1 MNIIDLLLIT
11 KGVFF
16 AAGVWSL
23 VLAVPYTIRILK
35 LYRKFYLIA
44 VSMLFAVVVL
54 FAASLFGYDVAAAL
68 WAVTVPL
75 AGLGGYSYVNGKIAE
90 RAAP

>member
-1 MNIIDLLLIT
+1 MNWLREAINDSATGKASSKRIAML
-11 KGVFF
+11 
-16 AAGVWSL
+16 AG
-23 VLAVPYTIRILK
+23 
-35 LYRKFYLIA
+35 A
-44 VSMLFAVVVL
+44 VSMSLAVVVL
-54 FAASLFGYDVAAAL
+54 SAASLFGYDVAAEL

>member
-1 MNIIDLLLIT
+1 MNWLREAINDSQTGKASSKRIAML
-11 KGVFF
+11 
-16 AAGVWSL
+16 AG
-23 VLAVPYTIRILK
+23 
-35 LYRKFYLIA
+35 A
-44 VSMLFAVVVL
+44 VSMSLAVVVL
-54 FAASLFGYDVAAAL
+54 SAASLFGCDVAAAL

>member
-1 MNIIDLLLIT
+1 MSWLREAINDSRTGKASSKRIAMLA
-11 KGVFF
+11 G
-16 AAGVWSL
+16 AASMSVAVL
-23 VLAVPYTIRILK
+23 VL
-35 LYRKFYLIA
+35 
-44 VSMLFAVVVL
+44 S
-54 FAASLFGYDVAAAL
+54 AASLFGYDVAAAL

>member
-1 MNIIDLLLIT
+1 MNWLRESISDGKTGKASSKRIAMLA
-11 KGVFF
+11 G
-16 AAGVWSL
+16 AASMS
-23 VLAVPYTIRILK
+23 LAVI
-35 LYRKFYLIA
+35 
-44 VSMLFAVVVL
+44 VL
-54 FAASLFGYDVAAAL
+54 SAASLFGYDVAAAL

>member
-1 MNIIDLLLIT
+1 MNWIREAINDSATGKASSKRIAML
-11 KGVFF
+11 
-16 AAGVWSL
+16 AG
-23 VLAVPYTIRILK
+23 
-35 LYRKFYLIA
+35 A
-44 VSMLFAVVVL
+44 VSMSLAVVVL
-54 FAASLFGYDVAAAL
+54 SAASLFGYDVAAAL

>member
-1 MNIIDLLLIT
+1 MLADGAVMNWLREAINDSATGKASSKRIAMLA
-11 KGVFF
+11 G
-16 AAGVWSL
+16 AAAMSL
-23 VLAVPYTIRILK
+23 
-35 LYRKFYLIA
+35 
-44 VSMLFAVVVL
+44 AVVVL
-54 FAASLFGYDVAAAL
+54 SAASLFGFDVAAAL

>member
-1 MNIIDLLLIT
+1 MKNRWLREAINDSATGKASSKRIAML
-11 KGVFF
+11 
-16 AAGVWSL
+16 AG
-23 VLAVPYTIRILK
+23 
-35 LYRKFYLIA
+35 A
-44 VSMLFAVVVL
+44 VSMSLAVVVL
-54 FAASLFGYDVAAAL
+54 SAASLFGYDVAAAL